1 MNLPSICFE
10 TICVQHR
17 QLSNLIPYHEARL
30 NRTRRDLWGVDTP
43 LNLGEMLEIPD
54 FVDEEKH
61 KCRVTYGPEIL
72 KIEWERYL
80 PRPITSLRLVQDDT
94 IEYAHKYKNRDHLNQ
109 LHALRGNCDDV
120 LIVKNVLITDT
131 SYANVAFFDGI
142 NWYTPEVPLLP
153 GTQRAFLLDEGVL
166 IPREIKVGDLA
177 RYSSVKLF
185 NAMLDWE
192 EAPELEIDSVLIGY
206 LVEP

>member
-1 MNLPSICFE
+1 MNLPTPCFE

-17 QLSNLIPYHEARL
+17 QFSNLLPYHKARL
-30 NRTRRDLWGVDTP
+30 NRTRRDLWNTSTP
-43 LNLGEMLEIPD
+43 LDLWERLEIPD
-54 FVDEEKH
+54 FVNEEKH

-72 KIEWERYL
+72 TIEWERYL
-80 PRPITSLRLVQDDT
+80 PRPIKSLLLVVDDT
-94 IEYAHKYKNRDHLNQ
+94 IEYSYKYKNRDHLNQ
-109 LHALRGNCDDV
+109 LHAQRGDCDDV
-120 LIVKNVLITDT
+120 LIVKNGLLTDT
-131 SYANVAFFDGI
+131 SYANIALFDGL

-166 IPREIKVGDLA
+166 IPREIKVDDLV

-192 EAPELEIDSVLIGY
+192 EGVVLAMHSLI
-206 LVEP
+206 VD